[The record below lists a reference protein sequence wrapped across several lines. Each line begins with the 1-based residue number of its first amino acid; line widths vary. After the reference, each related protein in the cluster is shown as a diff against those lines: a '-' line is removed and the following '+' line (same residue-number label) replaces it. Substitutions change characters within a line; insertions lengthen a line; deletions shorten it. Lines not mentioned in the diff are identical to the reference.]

1 VFSVLFGARFLALQL
16 SLGVSSFRGYMKVFM
31 TSIIVYNTYLS
42 ALGKHHVDA
51 YIKEVGLPA
60 CFLYTGNF
68 YENMIFRQHVRYNKD
83 TQVIEFQQPIIK
95 EDTKCLFLS
104 QLVGLY

>member
-1 VFSVLFGARFLALQL
+1 
-16 SLGVSSFRGYMKVFM
+16 MKVFM